1 MTEKKKQPKKGAVR
15 SEGEL
20 RRDSAK
26 NKSRYHHGNLR
37 EALLKAALEIVQEQG
52 ASALSLREVARRAGV
67 SHAAP
72 AHPFGDKAGL
82 LSALAIEGFKRFTE
96 AQRQGAARG
105 TDPISRFSWL
115 GWAYVMFA
123 AEHRAYFEVMFRPDL
138 LRKNDAD
145 LLAASLESYQLLL
158 DCVHAVTPGDPS
170 EDELAARST
179 VAWAQAHGLAKLWID
194 GNLAYYAELDDLDM
208 LARQVFGL
216 PNHSAVAPELGN
228 SSAVAPDGSR
238 DR

>member
-26 NKSRYHHGNLR
+26 NKPRYHHGNLR

-82 LSALAIEGFKRFTE
+82 LTALATDGFKRFTE
-96 AQRQGAARG
+96 AQRQGSARG
-105 TDPISRFSWL
+105 GEDPMSRFSWL

-145 LLAASLESYQLLL
+145 LLTASLESYQLLL
-158 DCVHAVTPGDPS
+158 DCVRAVTPGDPS
-170 EDELAARST
+170 EDELAARAT

-194 GNLAYYAELDDLDM
+194 GNLSYYAELNDLDA

-216 PNHSAVAPELGN
+216 AARS
-228 SSAVAPDGSR
+228 
-238 DR
+238 